1 MIILSRMIEALIMPP
16 GSTILMVIAGVLL
29 RRRWQKLGS
38 ALIFLALVM
47 LYAASTP
54 AIVRPLEEYAS
65 SRYEVV
71 DPASIKSGAIV
82 VLGSGR
88 RDNADEFGQIDSVTR
103 FGLERLRYAAWLHRR
118 TGLPVLASGGRVFD
132 ERDSEARL
140 MDRYFR
146 EQGLHLTWGEE
157 QSRTTYENAVH
168 SKRMLNEFGINRV
181 ILVTQGLH
189 MPRAVWSFERVGME
203 VVPAPTVVH
212 ADRARGGFLD
222 FLPSAAALHT
232 FDRIAHEWLGQLWY
246 RLKY

>member
-1 MIILSRMIEALIMPP
+1 MIEALIMPP
-16 GSTILMVIAGVLL
+16 GGVILLIFTGLLL
-29 RRRWQKLGS
+29 RKRWQKSGNV
-38 ALIFLALVM
+38 LIVLALVI
-47 LYAASTP
+47 LYVTSAP

-71 DPASIKSGAIV
+71 DPNLIQSGAIV

-88 RDNADEFGQIDSVTR
+88 RDFADEFEQIDSVTR

-132 ERDSEARL
+132 EPDSEASL

-146 EQGLHLTWGEE
+146 EQGLQLTWGEE

-168 SKRMLNEFGINRV
+168 SKRVLNQFGINRV
-181 ILVTQGLH
+181 ILVTHGLH
-189 MPRAVWSFERVGME
+189 MPRAVWSFKRVGME
-203 VVPAPTVVH
+203 VVPAPTVIH
-212 ADRARGGFLD
+212 ANSARGGVLD
-222 FLPSAAALHT
+222 FLPNAAALHT

-246 RLKY
+246 RLRY